1 MIKRNTLVALFLLAI
16 IYGSQAQ
23 VSQLEL
29 ATGPNKT
36 DFSSLSFRPLNTNNS
51 FTLATLA
58 FFQKF
63 HRQEEI
69 VFDEAGVQST
79 LYWNLNQSISVG
91 SGLYYNSETGFSERL
106 SILYKVQLPNFVLSA
121 IPTLVHAEKT
131 GYLNGELFL
140 QMLWTQSLKDDL
152 KLLLSAQM
160 LANWDQFSQHT
171 RSFQQI
177 RAGLAQETTQYGLAI
192 DFDQFGDTQLTSM
205 GVFVRKIFQYKNH
218 KP

>member
-1 MIKRNTLVALFLLAI
+1 MLKRNTLFSLLLLTI
-16 IYGSQAQ
+16 VYGGHAQ

-29 ATGPNKT
+29 ASGPDKT
-36 DFSSLSFRPLNTNNS
+36 DFTSFSFRPLVSNER
-51 FTLATLA
+51 FTIATLA

-69 VFDEAGVQST
+69 IFDEAGVQST

-91 SGLYYNSETGFSERL
+91 SRLYYNSETGLSEGL
-106 SILYKVQLPNFVLSA
+106 SILYKVQWTNFVLSA
-121 IPTLVHAEKT
+121 IPTLVHSEKT

-140 QMLWTQSLKDDL
+140 QMQWTKSLKGDL
-152 KLLLSAQM
+152 KLLLSTQM
-160 LANWDQFSQHT
+160 FANWDQFSHHT

-177 RAGLAQETTQYGLAI
+177 RAGLAHENIQYGLAI
-192 DFDQFGDTQLTSM
+192 DFDQFGDNHVTSL
-205 GVFVRKIFQYKNH
+205 GVFVRKILNTNNH